1 MRHEHD
7 GPFARLVAQRF
18 QNHTLV
24 KRIEVARRLVQQ
36 HERRVVQ
43 ERTCDADALALPSR
57 KRIAQLADVRVVA
70 VRQRLDEVM
79 DRSRLRRRDDALA
92 RCAGTPDLDIAG
104 DRVVEQPGL
113 LRHVRLAAAQIGRVH
128 MAQIARRA

>member
-1 MRHEHD
+1 MRD
-7 GPFARLVAQRF
+7 ATRARWSFRRLVAQRF
-18 QNHTLV
+18 QNHALV

-79 DRSRLRRRDDALA
+79 D
-92 RCAGTPDLDIAG
+92 
-104 DRVVEQPGL
+104 
-113 LRHVRLAAAQIGRVH
+113 
-128 MAQIARRA
+128 